1 MNYMK
6 QRIIYSLNMEDVQR
20 VANDLL
26 DRDLT
31 DAVIEPVKVS
41 IAKRIDWYEVIEN
54 AILEK
59 IFVTSNKF

>member
-1 MNYMK
+1 
-6 QRIIYSLNMEDVQR
+6 MEDVQR